1 MVKLLFFADCLS
13 FLKSVMYVCNCK
25 ISDMN
30 KRGWLIPILIV
41 VVNAL
46 AVMVRWSSLSELL
59 PAHFDLQGNA
69 GGTMSR
75 SMLLL
80 YPLIGAVICL
90 FGFLIGRKWP
100 KLQTGLVIL
109 VSGIGL
115 ILLSSSLVTLT
126 FGTMPIFM
134 LSEPVILLVAVVG
147 FVVCVMKSREKM
159 G

>member
-1 MVKLLFFADCLS
+1 
-13 FLKSVMYVCNCK
+13 
-25 ISDMN
+25 MN

-46 AVMVRWSSLSELL
+46 AIMVRWSSLSELL

-80 YPLIGAVICL
+80 YPLIGAVICM

-134 LSEPVILLVAVVG
+134 LAEPVILLVAVVG